1 MFTSHHHGISRFW
14 LIWVFAGLC
23 LFGVSYWW
31 LQTSSYT
38 PPALS
43 FDGDSSNLHDLAI
56 VPTLDTPM
64 PPGKSVLWCSSF
76 QLAWNQLKQDI
87 VKEPIRIEGA
97 EAIADRLNRA
107 EQSFSDIS
115 ADSVYA
121 VAGLVRDGIN
131 DKIRSEMHRRF
142 PGAPVPELDDDPLA
156 ITAFAH
162 LNAGV
167 KYAHPFQVNPKPLD
181 FTDARGQKTSVA
193 SFGIPGSNREV
204 PPEVREQVR
213 ILYASYAGEEVLGFA
228 LDLSVDSQ
236 PNQIVLARIKPA
248 TTLAET
254 LADLENKN
262 AKYKLISKPLPDDKE
277 DELNYNETLLVPA
290 MHWRVNHQF
299 RELEGVNRFLLNPC
313 CPGLFMKT
321 AYQDVEFRFDSEGA
335 TVASNARLVAA
346 KASAERARPPTAF
359 KFDRP
364 FLIYLKKRDAKHPFF
379 VMWVNDAELLLP
391 R

>member
-1 MFTSHHHGISRFW
+1 MPTPHHHGLSRFW
-14 LIWVFAGLC
+14 QIWIFTGLC
-23 LFGVSYWW
+23 TLGLSYWW

-43 FDGDSSNLHDLAI
+43 FDGDSSNLHELAI

-64 PPGKSVLWCSSF
+64 PPGKSVLWCSSL
-76 QLAWNQLKQDI
+76 QIAWNQLKQDI

-107 EQSFSDIS
+107 EQSLSDIS

-131 DKIRSEMHRRF
+131 GKIRSEMHIRF
-142 PGAPVPELDDDPLA
+142 PGTPVPELDEDPLA

-162 LNAGV
+162 LSAGV
-167 KYAHPFQVNPKPLD
+167 KYTHPFQVNPNSLD
-181 FTDARGQKTSVA
+181 FTDTRGQKTSVA
-193 SFGIPGSNREV
+193 SFGIPVAKKQDQQEAWG
-204 PPEVREQVR
+204 QVR
-213 ILYASYAGEEVLGFA
+213 ILYASYFGKETREFA
-228 LDLSVDSQ
+228 LDLSIESQ
-236 PNQIVLARIKPA
+236 PNQIVLALMKPEA
-248 TTLAET
+248 T
-254 LADLENKN
+254 LADTLSDLQGKM
-262 AKYKLISKPLPDDKE
+262 AKYQTEIEATGNRKE
-277 DELNYNETLLVPA
+277 DKLGFDETLLVPL
-290 MHWRVNHQF
+290 MHWRTRHQF
-299 RELEGVNRFLLNPC
+299 RELIGAKRLLLNEC
-313 CPGLFMKT
+313 CRSQYLNN
-321 AYQDVEFRFDSEGA
+321 AYQDVEFLLDAEGA
-335 TVASNARLVAA
+335 GATS
-346 KASAERARPPTAF
+346 SAISSTKSSMERARIPTDF